1 VDDRQEVLDRFY
13 ELGMDLYSKNP
24 HHFATVE
31 EQVEN
36 MMTDFVEDC
45 TLCMDVNGEK
55 QCFDG
60 KDGIKQAYE
69 QYVAVMTFDH
79 VDYSKT
85 ITQKDDNLYEIVGT
99 ATYDNYDYG
108 PCKTSSQTS
117 MVTFRGNKIQ
127 SIDFSE
133 MMADVDCKKKQ
144 KKNTGVIDEREDTI
158 TDFYDLLMDKLFSA
172 DTDDLTARE
181 AVDAFMEMTSETM
194 SLCSFSS
201 GDNLKNCQDKREI
214 IEMLKE
220 HRKHSKGTVFEG
232 VELGTMSIDGD
243 RVSVEVTLRHLDEET
258 GCVLE
263 GKQMDEFVFDADGK
277 IAEYDSTADSHKEI
291 CDDEENENRLYEER
305 KPSLCKLQKD
315 AGFCFASLRAWYF
328 DTTLGYCAGFTY
340 GGCGGNPNRF
350 NSLSECEATCGGQSE
365 GPWWQWWFGYNQMK

>member
-1 VDDRQEVLDRFY
+1 MGIEY
-13 ELGMDLYSKNP
+13 
-24 HHFATVE
+24 
-31 EQVEN
+31 
-36 MMTDFVEDC
+36 
-45 TLCMDVNGEK
+45 DV
-55 QCFDG
+55 
-60 KDGIKQAYE
+60 
-69 QYVAVMTFDH
+69 V
-79 VDYSKT
+79 
-85 ITQKDDNLYEIVGT
+85 
-99 ATYDNYDYG
+99 
-108 PCKTSSQTS
+108 
-117 MVTFRGNKIQ
+117 VT
-127 SIDFSE
+127 E
-133 MMADVDCKKKQ
+133 CKKNK
-144 KKNTGVIDEREDTI
+144 KKNKKAKAAVIDDEREDTI

-172 DTDDLTARE
+172 DADDLTVKE
-181 AVDAFMEMTSETM
+181 AVNSFMEMTSETM
-194 SLCSFSS
+194 SICSFGS
-201 GDNLKNCQDKREI
+201 DDTLKKCQDKREI
-214 IEMLKE
+214 IEMLRE
-220 HRKHSKGTVFEG
+220 HRKHSKGTAFEG
-232 VELGTMSIDGD
+232 MELSTMSIDGD